1 MNENICKL
9 GRLLFGERWVPQA
22 AHAVNFSTPRYMQ
35 RVAAGTH
42 PISNG
47 AARDLIKYA
56 KQHQIELADAI
67 QNAEREYSDN

>member
-22 AHAVNFSTPRYMQ
+22 ARAVNFSTPRYMQ

-56 KQHQIELADAI
+56 IGKI
-67 QNAEREYSDN
+67 RFSDFFTKSRHR